1 MRACRKRWCTP
12 PAAWV
17 MLVASTV
24 LGTGCDGEPGVPRIL
39 GGPAV
44 PSPIPLQAPYVWQGE
59 QGLDIWRRN
68 AVSRGPLTMVGAGDS
83 AFLRLEPTTSEWV
96 ARGPDLEP
104 PAAGLGTLR
113 IRYRWVPDPQ
123 LQLGASRTFSVRA
136 LFETE
141 PPLLNQ
147 PYTFAAL
154 APATDW
160 TDFSFPPPYLLTT
173 SRVRYGYLHAQSNNR
188 GVFDIARI
196 EFSP

>member
-1 MRACRKRWCTP
+1 MRGFHRRRCAP

-17 MLVASTV
+17 LLIGSTV
-24 LGTGCDGEPGVPRIL
+24 LGTGCEGEGVVPRIVA
-39 GGPAV
+39 GPAV
-44 PSPIPLQAPYVWQGE
+44 PSPIPLQAPYIWQGE

-68 AVSRGPLTMVGAGDS
+68 AVSRGPLTLVGAGDT
-83 AFLRLEPTTSEWV
+83 AFLRLDPTTSEWV

-104 PAAGLGTLR
+104 PAVGLGTMR

-123 LQLGASRTFSVRA
+123 LQPGATRTFSVSA

-141 PPLLNQ
+141 PPLPNQ

-173 SRVRYGYLHAQSNNR
+173 RRVRYAYLHAQSNNR

-196 EFSP
+196 ELAP